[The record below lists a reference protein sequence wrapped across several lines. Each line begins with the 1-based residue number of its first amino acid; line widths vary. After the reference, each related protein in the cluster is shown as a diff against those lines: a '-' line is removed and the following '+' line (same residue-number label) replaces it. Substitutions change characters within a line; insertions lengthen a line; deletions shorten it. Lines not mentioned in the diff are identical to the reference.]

1 MALMSADCPGARLA
15 RMANR
20 GTLLATYG
28 RLAGLPVE
36 IEELELRRLTY
47 AFSPAFTRVSTCVVL
62 RGRGYEGEGEDV
74 TPFEAAHDGVRRLG
88 AEPGLR
94 GAFKLAMFGRR
105 LAELDLYPGVEL
117 PPGFPRT
124 FRGWGF
130 ESAALDLALRQAG
143 VSLGEVLKRGSQP
156 VRFVNSPLLGG
167 DPVGVI
173 LRRLEVQPG
182 LRFKLDPSP
191 AWSDDVVAEL
201 GATGAVDVV
210 DLKGQ
215 YPPQA
220 PVALA
225 PDPMLYARVAGG
237 LPGAWLED
245 PGLGNGCREALE
257 PYLDRVTWDLPVRD
271 PRDIDSLPI
280 PPRAI
285 NVKPARLG
293 TLRRLFDTY
302 DLCEARRLPMYGGGM
317 GEIGPGRAQNQ
328 YLASLFHPDA
338 PNDLAPVP
346 YNEAEL
352 APRLLGSPLLV
363 SAPETGF
370 TPAWPA

>member
-1 MALMSADCPGARLA
+1 
-15 RMANR
+15 
-20 GTLLATYG
+20 
-28 RLAGLPVE
+28 
-36 IEELELRRLTY
+36 
-47 AFSPAFTRVSTCVVL
+47 VL
-62 RGRGYEGEGEDV
+62 RGRGFEGEGEDV
-74 TPFEAAHDGVRRLG
+74 TPFEAAHDGVEGLA
-88 AEPGLR
+88 AEAGLR
-94 GAFKLAMFGRR
+94 GAFTLAMFGRR
-105 LAELDLYPGVEL
+105 LAELDLDPGVQL

-143 VSLGEVLKRGSQP
+143 GSLEEVLGLRSQP

-173 LRRLEVQPG
+173 LRRLEIQPG

-191 AWSDDVVAEL
+191 AWSDDVVAKL

-220 PVALA
+220 PVAVA
-225 PDPMLYARVAGG
+225 PDATLYARIARG

-257 PYLDRVTWDLPVRD
+257 PYLDRVTWDLRVRD
-271 PRDIDSLPI
+271 PRDIDTLPI

-317 GEIGPGRAQNQ
+317 GEIGPGRTQNQ

-346 YNEAEL
+346 CNEAEL
-352 APRLLGSPLLV
+352 ALDLPASPLLV
-363 SAPETGF
+363 QASETGL
-370 TPAWPA
+370 TPAWSA

>member
-1 MALMSADCPGARLA
+1 MA
-15 RMANR
+15 RMTDC
-20 GTLLATYG
+20 GTEPGTYG

-36 IEELELRRLTY
+36 IEEIELRHLTY
-47 AFSPAFTRVSTCVVL
+47 TFSPALTRVTTCVVL
-62 RGRGYEGEGEDV
+62 RGRDYEGEGEDV
-74 TPFEAAHDGVRRLG
+74 TPFEAAHDGVERLE

-94 GAFKLAMFGRR
+94 GAFTLAMFSRR
-105 LAELDLYPGVEL
+105 VAELDLYPGVQL

-143 VSLGEVLKRGSQP
+143 VSLGEVLERRSQP
-156 VRFVNSPLLGG
+156 MRFVNSPALGA
-167 DPVGVI
+167 DPVAVI
-173 LRRLEVQPG
+173 SRWLEVQPG

-191 AWSDDVVAEL
+191 AWSDDVVAKL
-201 GATGAVDVV
+201 GATGAVEVV
-210 DLKGQ
+210 DFKGQ

-220 PVALA
+220 PIAVA
-225 PDPMLYARVAGG
+225 PEPVLYARVARG

-271 PRDIDSLPI
+271 PRDIDALPI
-280 PPRAI
+280 PPCAI
-285 NVKPARLG
+285 NLKPARLG

-302 DLCEARRLPMYGGGM
+302 DLCKARRLPMYGGGM
-317 GEIGPGRAQNQ
+317 GEIGPGRVQNQ

-338 PNDLAPVP
+338 PNDLAPVA

-352 APRLLGSPLLV
+352 APGLPTSPLLV
-363 SAPETGF
+363 SAPEPGF

>member
-1 MALMSADCPGARLA
+1 MAAERLGDRLSRDMADHGKFPG
-15 RMANR
+15 
-20 GTLLATYG
+20 TYG

-36 IEELELRRLTY
+36 IEAVELRRLTS
-47 AFSPAFTRVSTCVVL
+47 AFSPTFARVTTCVVL
-62 RGRGYEGEGEDV
+62 SGRGHEGEGEDV
-74 TPFEAAHDGVRRLG
+74 TPFQAAHDGVVRLA

-94 GAFKLAMFGRR
+94 GAFTLAMFARR
-105 LAELDLYPGVEL
+105 LAELDLYPGVQL
-117 PPGFPRT
+117 PPGFPST

-130 ESAALDLALRQAG
+130 ESAALDLALRQTG
-143 VSLGEVLKRGSQP
+143 VSLGEVLDRRSQP

-173 LRRLEVQPG
+173 SRRLEIQPG

-191 AWSDDVVAEL
+191 AWSDDVVAKL
-201 GATGAVDVV
+201 AATGAVDVV

-220 PVALA
+220 PVAVA
-225 PDPMLYARVAGG
+225 AEPRLYARIARG
-237 LPGAWLED
+237 LSGAWLED

-293 TLRRLFDTY
+293 TLRRLFGTY
-302 DLCEARRLPMYGGGM
+302 DLCDARRLPMYGGGM

-352 APRLLGSPLLV
+352 ASDLPASPLLV
-363 SAPETGF
+363 STPETGF